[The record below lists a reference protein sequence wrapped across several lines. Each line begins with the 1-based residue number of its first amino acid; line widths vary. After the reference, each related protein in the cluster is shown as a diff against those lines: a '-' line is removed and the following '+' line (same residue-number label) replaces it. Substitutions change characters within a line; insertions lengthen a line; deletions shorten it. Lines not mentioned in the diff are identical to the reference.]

1 RLKELF
7 FAALDL
13 PAGERAA
20 AVDAALA
27 EDTELGLRLRAMLG
41 RHDEGT
47 DAAFADLRHELAAA
61 SGGESDLTG
70 RRLGPWRI
78 ERVLAEG
85 GMGRVYLAARDDAT
99 YRQQAAVKLL
109 RTALPTPELLARF
122 RRERQALAD
131 LAHPAIARLLDGG
144 ETAEGWP
151 YLVLEYID
159 GEPIDAHVRRVQ
171 PSLAERL
178 RLFLAVCD
186 GVAHAHRAL
195 IVHRD
200 LKPGNILVARAGNPK
215 LLDFGIAKLL
225 ADEAAAGVT
234 RTYDRVLTPQYAAPE
249 QLLGQPVT

>member
-1 RLKELF
+1 
-7 FAALDL
+7 
-13 PAGERAA
+13 
-20 AVDAALA
+20 
-27 EDTELGLRLRAMLG
+27 
-41 RHDEGT
+41 
-47 DAAFADLRHELAAA
+47 
-61 SGGESDLTG
+61 
-70 RRLGPWRI
+70 
-78 ERVLAEG
+78 
-85 GMGRVYLAARDDAT
+85 
-99 YRQQAAVKLL
+99 
-109 RTALPTPELLARF
+109 
-122 RRERQALAD
+122 ALAD

-200 LKPGNILVARAGNPK
+200 LKPGNILVDRAGNPK

-249 QLLGQPVT
+249 QLLGQPVTTATDVYALGLLLYEMLVEERPYEVPAGTVEAVAQALQGPPVRRPSTAVGARFPGEPRRRRALAGDLDNIVLQALRKEPERRYPSVDALAADVRRHLADQPVVARPDRL